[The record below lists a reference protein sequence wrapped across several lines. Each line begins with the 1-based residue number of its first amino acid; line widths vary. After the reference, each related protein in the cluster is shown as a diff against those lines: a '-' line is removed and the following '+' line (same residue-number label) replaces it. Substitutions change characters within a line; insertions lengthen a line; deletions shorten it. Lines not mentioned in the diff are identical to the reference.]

1 MSCFGGLFHI
11 TKTSITWW
19 LYPQWLG
26 DVQLG
31 HLPTINPNINPS
43 IIPYIIPS
51 GWWYTYPSE
60 QTEFVSWDYDIPNW
74 MEIHKNHVPNH
85 QPGYIC
91 VMCIANTHPSDGDLT
106 I

>member
-11 TKTSITWW
+11 TKTSMSWW

-60 QTEFVSWDYDIPNW
+60 KMSSSVGIMTFPTEWKFIKIMFQTTNQDTYV
-74 MEIHKNHVPNH
+74 
-85 QPGYIC
+85 
-91 VMCIANTHPSDGDLT
+91 
-106 I
+106 